1 MLFARRRPVAPGD
14 GRRRERDRESWGTD
28 PSTEELE
35 DGARSG
41 ATGRVLR
48 VLALVAATPPPPV
61 STQRWLQR
69 PPDNSGDSALLSMAA
84 AALLPT
90 MRDMRCDPHQ
100 RACGNNDSRGRSR
113 RGRHWQAPDRRGARR
128 NRPQAARRPGHH
140 APTPGGRTVSTHL
153 FSRDHGDL
161 AIVAVGLTETY
172 PAGKHKT
179 FTTIASA
186 LAAERRCR
194 TGWNGSGRPLVAR
207 PRPAL
212 RGCWCGGSRET
223 PCLRP

>member
-1 MLFARRRPVAPGD
+1 MSETARVGAPI
-14 GRRRERDRESWGTD
+14 RLPRSW
-28 PSTEELE
+28 
-35 DGARSG
+35 R
-41 ATGRVLR
+41 TGRVPGPRDGCCVSSRWSQPPHRHLCPPNGGCSVHQTTAEIR
-48 VLALVAATPPPPV
+48 RCCLV
-61 STQRWLQR
+61 
-69 PPDNSGDSALLSMAA
+69 AA

-90 MRDMRCDPHQ
+90 IRDMRCDPHQ

-113 RGRHWQAPDRRGARR
+113 RGRHRQAPDRRGARR

-140 APTPGGRTVSTHL
+140 VPTPGGRTVSTHL
-153 FSRDHGDL
+153 AVNHGDL

-186 LAAERRCR
+186 PAAERRCR